1 MDGETISKELI
12 ANKIN
17 PDSVVLADQC
27 FKVSMTTNP
36 LLQTLDDDEVDEVA
50 FQVVQWVASFWGKI
64 NMGAALLKSVAR
76 QLTGRF
82 PNLPTRG
89 RAIGKDRKWRT
100 IIFDKCRNT
109 LYVRPRDRPVPRVPC
124 SHPIDHSRIP
134 LRRRS
139 IRSRCCSTRST

>member
-1 MDGETISKELI
+1 LTDPRIDVDRSHKKEVMMDGENISKELI
-12 ANKIN
+12 ADKIN
-17 PDSVVLADQC
+17 PDSVVIADQC

-36 LLQTLDDDEVDEVA
+36 LLQTLEEDEVDEVA

-89 RAIGKDRKWRT
+89 KAIGKDRKWKS

-109 LYVRPRDRPVPRVPC
+109 LYVRAHAIALSPVPCALLTPY
-124 SHPIDHSRIP
+124 
-134 LRRRS
+134 
-139 IRSRCCSTRST
+139 